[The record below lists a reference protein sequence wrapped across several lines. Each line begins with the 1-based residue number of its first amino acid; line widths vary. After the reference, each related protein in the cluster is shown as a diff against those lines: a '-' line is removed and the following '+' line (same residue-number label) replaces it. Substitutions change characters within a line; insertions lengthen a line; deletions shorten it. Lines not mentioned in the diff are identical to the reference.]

1 MNPKGLSGHLHNDLS
16 LQVQATVIATVQ
28 PVIEAALEAE
38 LAAYLGL
45 ERYEHLG
52 WGRPPEATR
61 SGNYPRELITQ
72 YGRNNERCFGVGCK
86 NSRKRSYTTRL

>member
-1 MNPKGLSGHLHNDLS
+1 M
-16 LQVQATVIATVQ
+16 IATVQ
-28 PVIEAALEAE
+28 PIIKGALEAE

-72 YGRNNERCFGVGCK
+72 YGRITDLHVVKLRRGNGALNWQRITRYERC
-86 NSRKRSYTTRL
+86 